1 MIFSASNIS
10 KTFPRSNFNLSVPKI
25 ELPEGSIVGVVGENG
40 NGKTTLLN
48 IIAGELLADGQYS
61 YFGSNATGNSNWME
75 LKSQIAFI
83 PQRIPRWFGSLIQNL
98 QLKAALDGIAPTE
111 IDTYLD
117 EILEF
122 LGLMDYKHLKWTEIS
137 TGYRLRFE
145 LARMLIGKP
154 KLLVLDEPLA
164 NLDINTQQKFLSD
177 LKNILKNKDYQ
188 TAVILSSQQLHEIE
202 TVSDQMIFLRKGQAV
217 FSGSITNLESE
228 NEKLVFELQVNH
240 EQLEDFLKYVTHQTW
255 EYKQTGEYIQ
265 VMIDKPDEN
274 TEKASNDFLTSAIK
288 HGFIIKYFRNI
299 SKSTKRLFN
308 Q

>member
-1 MIFSASNIS
+1 MIYHATNIL
-10 KTFPRSNFNLSVPKI
+10 KQYPRSNFSLNVPAV
-25 ELPEGSIVGVVGENG
+25 ELKEGSIVGVVGENG

-48 IIAGELLADGQYS
+48 IIAGELASEGEFT
-61 YFGSNATGNSNWME
+61 YFDNAISSDTDWTE
-75 LKSQIAFI
+75 IKSKIAFI
-83 PQRIPRWFGSLIQNL
+83 PQRIPRWYGSLIQNL
-98 QLKAALDGIAPTE
+98 KLKAALDGIPASTINE
-111 IDTYLD
+111 YLD

-154 KLLVLDEPLA
+154 NLLVLDEPLA

-177 LKNILKNKDYQ
+177 LKNILRDKNYS

-202 TVSDQMIFLRKGQAV
+202 TVSDQMIFLRKGSSV
-217 FSGSITNLESE
+217 FSGAVNDLESS
-228 NEKLVFELQVNH
+228 NAKLVFELQV
-240 EQLEDFLKYVTHQTW
+240 ETEDKPKLIEFLKRKEIDYGS
-255 EYKQTGEYIQ
+255 TGEYIH
-265 VMIDKPDEN
+265 VSINKTDS
-274 TEKASNDFLTSAIK
+274 SNDFLKELLNENITV
-288 HGFIIKYFRNI
+288 KYYRNI